1 MFLTWKQWALLH
13 YIASQGMPA
22 LQISN
27 LRFKHASKSLKFAA
41 NCGTQAKIA
50 RSA

>member
-13 YIASQGMPA
+13 YIASQGMTA

-27 LRFKHASKSLKFAA
+27 LRFKTGPQITEIRHELRNS
-41 NCGTQAKIA
+41 G
-50 RSA
+50 